1 MAPKHRLLFERAG
14 VRGLTLDN
22 PEQEKSRTEA
32 YTQKNFFEIVRQLFE
47 SVKGSS
53 LTFTTQAYIHGSWP
67 GVGVSV
73 DGVWILKK

>member
-22 PEQEKSRTEA
+22 PKQEKSRTGA
-32 YTQKNFFEIVRQLFE
+32 YTQKTSSKLYVSFYE

-73 DGVWILKK
+73 DGVWIL